1 MISLAQYLLWLKS
14 VRCTHYL
21 WFRWSISFLKPQQ
34 RHGKFVTG
42 KPVVGAGRAVTVTP
56 LRTHGSCPS
65 LQPCFGKSL
74 SARGEF
80 GLLWNSGKRPLRLRL
95 HIPHLPFLSA
105 PPTPPPEDG
114 KHPLH
119 HCGPPARSPKPY
131 LPIRQIHPH
140 PEMPSALSNEP
151 QTFCQLQSSPVLGQH
166 VRPPVATRT
175 WWANVWVTA
184 SRGWGGWAARMEK
197 WRNPLQPVWCAN
209 LASGLLFFH
218 LWKWTAYFRQP
229 SINTCLQILITLSLF
244 VHYLT
249 KPDHLGTVCSS
260 IKWKSTIICIKM
272 WDIFFR
278 V

>member
-80 GLLWNSGKRPLRLRL
+80 GPLWNSGKRPLRLRL

-105 PPTPPPEDG
+105 PP
-114 KHPLH
+114 
-119 HCGPPARSPKPY
+119 
-131 LPIRQIHPH
+131 PH
-140 PEMPSALSNEP
+140 PQKTGNTLYTTAGHQPGVQNLIFPSGKFTPILRCPRPLVMSHRPSANSRVRLS
-151 QTFCQLQSSPVLGQH
+151 
-166 VRPPVATRT
+166 
-175 WWANVWVTA
+175 WV
-184 SRGWGGWAARMEK
+184 
-197 WRNPLQPVWCAN
+197 
-209 LASGLLFFH
+209 
-218 LWKWTAYFRQP
+218 
-229 SINTCLQILITLSLF
+229 NT
-244 VHYLT
+244 
-249 KPDHLGTVCSS
+249 
-260 IKWKSTIICIKM
+260 
-272 WDIFFR
+272 
-278 V
+278 